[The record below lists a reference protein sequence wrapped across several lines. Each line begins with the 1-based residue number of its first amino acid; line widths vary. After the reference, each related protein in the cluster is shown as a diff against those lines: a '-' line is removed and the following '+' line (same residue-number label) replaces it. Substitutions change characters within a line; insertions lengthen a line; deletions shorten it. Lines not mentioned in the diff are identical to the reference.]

1 MASMEPTTMDF
12 ENCRDVLS
20 RLLEINVVL
29 LEITPREE
37 LLLSRSNDKI
47 MSWDKGGRIGSYL
60 RIETVS
66 SSDEQ
71 LEAFVG
77 KNTPTISNYRS
88 F

>member
-37 LLLSRSNDKI
+37 LLLS
-47 MSWDKGGRIGSYL
+47 
-60 RIETVS
+60 
-66 SSDEQ
+66 
-71 LEAFVG
+71 
-77 KNTPTISNYRS
+77 
-88 F
+88 